1 MSEDVKKG
9 LKEFARAVLAAAVAL
24 ITSLLTN

>member
-1 MSEDVKKG
+1 MSEKTKTA

-24 ITSLLTN
+24 ITTLLTA